1 MKQFLFFLL
10 LGVLFTSGSY
20 AKSKVSVEEV
30 VKTSFK
36 NVSAVETRSLILTK
50 AQFLKV
56 RKEAK
61 AAIKTKVYR
70 YYDVMAKSKKLG
82 VGILIT
88 RKVRAK
94 KATILYA
101 FDKKG
106 TLRFSEIMA
115 FGEPPE
121 YIPSSIWMG
130 QLQDQKKSAKLT
142 VGKDIPTISGS
153 TLSARSLTEGA
164 RVARAIYEI
173 ALKSK

>member
-1 MKQFLFFLL
+1 MRHIFFTLLF
-10 LGVLFTSGSY
+10 GVLVTSGSH

-36 NVSAVETRSLILTK
+36 NVSAVEPKSLILTK
-50 AQFLKV
+50 AQFSKV
-56 RKEAK
+56 RTEAK

-70 YYDVMAKSKKLG
+70 YYNIMSKSKKVG
-82 VGILIT
+82 VGVLIT

-94 KATILYA
+94 KATVLYA
-101 FDKKG
+101 FDNKG
-106 TLRFSEIMA
+106 SLRFSEIMA

-130 QLQDQKKSAKLT
+130 QLQDQKKTAQLT

-173 ALKSK
+173 VLKSK